1 MLRHFFLCCPQSR
14 LEECLKTQGGLQQA
28 LDVAKKETENEKENS
43 RKARSEWE
51 YEREAMKEE
60 IMELRDN
67 LRHSR
72 EMLKTI
78 EVKHEVHTDHQL
90 CTDSWSLKIDEKMYS
105 LFSPCNWKDAKYSQE
120 SLASE
125 LSKLATEKAEREQ
138 RIKDLEEDVEIL
150 AEREKEQNRE
160 LERQALATH
169 VSWVILQP
177 LWPEK
182 WIYLVF
188 TTGWKKEWRK
198 CPVKWSTMRRRGSL
212 CRLTAVKLVTL

>member
-1 MLRHFFLCCPQSR
+1 MYVDKIGEVCARSRPFTFCAPKPLEELETLKEEEDAEDGEEELLLVIPRAQLLQVGRENVYFFLLSLTQELEICLKMLHHFFLCCPQSR

-78 EVKHEVHTDHQL
+78 EVKHEVHTDHQ
-90 CTDSWSLKIDEKMYS
+90 C
-105 LFSPCNWKDAKYSQE
+105 
-120 SLASE
+120 
-125 LSKLATEKAEREQ
+125 
-138 RIKDLEEDVEIL
+138 
-150 AEREKEQNRE
+150 
-160 LERQALATH
+160 ALIADH
-169 VSWVILQP
+169 
-177 LWPEK
+177 
-182 WIYLVF
+182 
-188 TTGWKKEWRK
+188 
-198 CPVKWSTMRRRGSL
+198 
-212 CRLTAVKLVTL
+212 